1 MRPYRDSTQR
11 WIEFKND
18 SGSSIGPYAAMRVSG
33 YQQDADT
40 AHQVVL
46 KVAAPNDEAGQS
58 ICFNGNKTVAV
69 GKTGYCTFDA
79 PCYAAVS
86 TGGSNGDLYG
96 VEDGNLELVPDDAG
110 AFTYLA
116 TVAAGPNG
124 EIVALVDRLG
134 GSSGHK
140 IFTLVSVANDT
151 LTATPIGGTSPSD
164 DLTIAK
170 PYLLRYT
177 PFHTVAYNG
186 ITYTYSSATA
196 RQGDDGAATEDQI
209 IVPPYVVGDEI
220 IAMAVDGADLND
232 NGTTLD
238 DVKWMDINVDGRA
251 WAKEA

>member
-124 EIVALVDRLG
+124 EIVALIDKISGATIKLG
-134 GSSGHK
+134 KTDAAHAKGASGTISVYSGTKGSETDSGENVTAWNRYANVASGK
-140 IFTLVSVANDT
+140 WVTCVWINGGWDLVA
-151 LTATPIGGTSPSD
+151 G
-164 DLTIAK
+164 
-170 PYLLRYT
+170 
-177 PFHTVAYNG
+177 
-186 ITYTYSSATA
+186 
-196 RQGDDGAATEDQI
+196 EC
-209 IVPPYVVGDEI
+209 
-220 IAMAVDGADLND
+220 
-232 NGTTLD
+232 
-238 DVKWMDINVDGRA
+238 
-251 WAKEA
+251 